1 MSARDLLVAL
11 VGDEACVPTIAP
23 GCADRTDRPGSMCQH
38 GVRLARE
45 PLDLLNPPN
54 PDMPTTR
61 ARKPALQARLQR
73 ENTHDEIYEKIFVA
87 ILEHRLHPGTKLVE
101 ERLAE
106 IFSVSRARVREVLAR
121 LAHEQIVEIIPQRGA
136 YVAKPSIE
144 QALDVFEAR
153 RLIEPAVL
161 RRLIETLTPE
171 KLARLRQHQE
181 LEVDARR
188 REDKRA
194 VVRLSGE
201 FHSLAAELAG
211 NTALARSMRELSV
224 LTCLMIFLYDAPT
237 STSCRPDEHSQI
249 IEAIARRDVT
259 RAEKL
264 MLEHLDHIESGMKLE
279 AATEEVDLEA
289 IFKDG

>member
-1 MSARDLLVAL
+1 MPPQPRPAAMPPRSARKSAT
-11 VGDEACVPTIAP
+11 A
-23 GCADRTDRPGSMCQH
+23 
-38 GVRLARE
+38 
-45 PLDLLNPPN
+45 
-54 PDMPTTR
+54 
-61 ARKPALQARLQR
+61 ARLQR
-73 ENTHDEIYEKIFVA
+73 ETAHDEIYEKIYVA

-106 IFSVSRARVREVLAR
+106 IFGVSRARIREVLAR
-121 LAHEQIVEIIPQRGA
+121 LAHEQIVELIPQRGA
-136 YVAKPSIE
+136 FVARPSIE

-153 RLIEPAVL
+153 RLIEPAVM

-171 KLARLRQHQE
+171 KLTRLRLHQD
-181 LEVDARR
+181 LEMDARR

-211 NTALARSMRELSV
+211 NSALARSMRELST

-237 STSCRPDEHSQI
+237 STSCRADEHSQI
-249 IEAIARRDVT
+249 IDAIARRDIPA
-259 RAEKL
+259 AERL

-279 AATEEVDLEA
+279 AAAEEVDLEA
-289 IFKDG
+289 IFRGA

>member
-1 MSARDLLVAL
+1 MSARDLLAAL
-11 VGDEACVPTIAP
+11 AGADTGVPTIAADCSDVP
-23 GCADRTDRPGSMCQH
+23 GLSCQH
-38 GVRLARE
+38 GVRLARD
-45 PLDLLNPPN
+45 PLAQLN
-54 PDMPTTR
+54 PDMPTART
-61 ARKPALQARLQR
+61 RKPALQARLQR
-73 ENTHDEIYEKIFVA
+73 ENTHDEIYEKIYVA

-106 IFSVSRARVREVLAR
+106 IFGVSRARVREVLAR
-121 LAHEQIVEIIPQRGA
+121 LAHEQIVEMIPQRGA

-171 KLARLRQHQE
+171 KLARLKQHQE
-181 LEVDARR
+181 LELDARR

-249 IEAIARRDVT
+249 IEAIARRDVA

>member
-1 MSARDLLVAL
+1 MSVDTLSEL
-11 VGDEACVPTIAP
+11 
-23 GCADRTDRPGSMCQH
+23 RTDASRGLSTIGTEPSERACKH
-38 GVRLARE
+38 RARLARD
-45 PLDLLNPPN
+45 PLALLN
-54 PDMPTTR
+54 PDMPTER

-106 IFSVSRARVREVLAR
+106 IFDVSRARVREVLAR
-121 LAHEQIVEIIPQRGA
+121 LAHEQIVEMIPQRGA
-136 YVAKPSIE
+136 YVAKPTIE

-181 LEVDARR
+181 LELDARR
-188 REDKRA
+188 RDDKRA

-224 LTCLMIFLYDAPT
+224 MTCLMIFLYDAPT
-237 STSCRPDEHSQI
+237 STSCRADEHSQI
-249 IEAIARRDVT
+249 IDAIARRDGS
-259 RAEKL
+259 RAERL

-289 IFKDG
+289 IFKS

>member
-1 MSARDLLVAL
+1 MNAPERAAAL
-11 VGDEACVPTIAP
+11 PAAAPAVPTI
-23 GCADRTDRPGSMCQH
+23 GADCSERSCRPGL
-38 GVRLARE
+38 RLARD
-45 PLDLLNPPN
+45 PLALLN
-54 PDMPTTR
+54 PDMPTAR
-61 ARKPALQARLQR
+61 ARRPALQARLQR

-106 IFSVSRARVREVLAR
+106 IFGVSRARVREVLAR
-121 LAHEQIVEIIPQRGA
+121 LAHEQIVEMIPQRGA

-237 STSCRPDEHSQI
+237 STSCRADEHSQI
-249 IEAIARRDVT
+249 IDAIARRDPA

-264 MLEHLDHIESGMKLE
+264 MLEHLDHIENGMKLE
-279 AATEEVDLEA
+279 SATEEVDLEA
-289 IFKDG
+289 IFKA